1 MKKIDVAKDKSNQ
14 KKCNKKPT
22 KTPVSK
28 ITPARKIKQKNF
40 LVAFMK
46 NNCMVQAS
54 CDEVGINPK
63 TFYDWC
69 KENDFH
75 DQINQCIERRLD
87 AVERNINKLA
97 LTDTTAAIFQAKCL
111 LKKRGYIEK
120 QQLEM
125 SGNLDIKILN
135 IDPFDVK

>member
-1 MKKIDVAKDKSNQ
+1 MKKIVKNDNKVNE
-14 KKCNKKPT
+14 KKGNKKPT

-63 TFYDWC
+63 TFYEWC
-69 KENDFH
+69 KENDFQ

-97 LTDTTAAIFQAKCL
+97 STDTTVAIFQAKCL
-111 LKKRGYIEK
+111 LKKRGYVEK
-120 QQLEM
+120 QQVEV
-125 SGNLDIKILN
+125 SGGLN
-135 IDPFDVK
+135 IQILQNDPIE